1 MKHET
6 LKLCQQLSD
15 NDRVL
20 ASSWFNGFIIKT
32 SSNKHRLVVVDLETG
47 DTLYQVPV
55 DMFVDH
61 ILIFN
66 GWIVLLNANNL
77 LLSVVLDFN

>member
-1 MKHET
+1 M
-6 LKLCQQLSD
+6 
-15 NDRVL
+15 
-20 ASSWFNGFIIKT
+20 
-32 SSNKHRLVVVDLETG
+32 VVDLETG
-47 DTLYQVPV
+47 DTLYQIPV

>member
-1 MKHET
+1 M
-6 LKLCQQLSD
+6 
-15 NDRVL
+15 
-20 ASSWFNGFIIKT
+20 
-32 SSNKHRLVVVDLETG
+32 ETG
-47 DTLYQVPV
+47 DTLYQIPV

-61 ILIFN
+61 ILIVQ

>member
-1 MKHET
+1 M
-6 LKLCQQLSD
+6 
-15 NDRVL
+15 
-20 ASSWFNGFIIKT
+20 
-32 SSNKHRLVVVDLETG
+32 VDLETG
-47 DTLYQVPV
+47 DTLYQIPV

-61 ILIFN
+61 IIMTN